1 MYAVIHTGGKQYRVQ
16 EGEVLRVEKLS
27 AEAGSQI
34 EFDRVLL
41 VGEGEALTIGRPF
54 VEGGKVT
61 ATVRAVAVAIG
72 IVQWHQD
79 DQQRRPAAAA
89 GVVCM
94 VCGCRHEDLPARR
107 GTG

>member
-16 EGEVLRVEKLS
+16 EGEVLRVEKLP

-61 ATVRAVAVAIG
+61 AMVRAHGKGDKVEIVKFRRRKHYMRRKGHRQLFTELEITAIQG
-72 IVQWHQD
+72 
-79 DQQRRPAAAA
+79 A
-89 GVVCM
+89 
-94 VCGCRHEDLPARR
+94 
-107 GTG
+107 

>member
-34 EFDRVLL
+34 EFDRILL
-41 VGEGEALTIGRPF
+41 VGEGEALTIGHPF

-61 ATVRAVAVAIG
+61 ATVRAHGKGDKVEIVKFRRRKHYMRRKGHRQLFTELEITAIQG
-72 IVQWHQD
+72 
-79 DQQRRPAAAA
+79 A
-89 GVVCM
+89 
-94 VCGCRHEDLPARR
+94 
-107 GTG
+107 

>member
-41 VGEGEALTIGRPF
+41 VGEGEDLTIGRPF

-61 ATVRAVAVAIG
+61 ATVRAHGKGDKVEIVKFRRRKHYMRRKGHRQLFTELEITAIQG
-72 IVQWHQD
+72 
-79 DQQRRPAAAA
+79 A
-89 GVVCM
+89 
-94 VCGCRHEDLPARR
+94 
-107 GTG
+107 

>member
-41 VGEGEALTIGRPF
+41 VGEGEALTIGHPF

-61 ATVRAVAVAIG
+61 AMVRAHGKGDKVEIVKFRRRKHYMRRKGHRQLFTELEITAIQG
-72 IVQWHQD
+72 
-79 DQQRRPAAAA
+79 A
-89 GVVCM
+89 
-94 VCGCRHEDLPARR
+94 
-107 GTG
+107 

>member
-41 VGEGEALTIGRPF
+41 VGEGEALTIGHPF

-61 ATVRAVAVAIG
+61 ATVRAHGKGDKVEIVKFRRRKHYMRRKGHRQLFTELEITAIQG
-72 IVQWHQD
+72 
-79 DQQRRPAAAA
+79 A
-89 GVVCM
+89 
-94 VCGCRHEDLPARR
+94 
-107 GTG
+107 

>member
-54 VEGGKVT
+54 VAGGKVT
-61 ATVRAVAVAIG
+61 ATVRAHGKGDKVEIVKFRRRKHYMRRKGHRQLFTELEITAIQG
-72 IVQWHQD
+72 
-79 DQQRRPAAAA
+79 A
-89 GVVCM
+89 
-94 VCGCRHEDLPARR
+94 
-107 GTG
+107 